1 MLATSLQDYCS
12 ESLCDGARHIACKN
26 DGVFSALWP
35 TFLWPFLYFIRF
47 FSLVICARLSI
58 KCSCHS
64 IYRQI
69 KRVGIKNSKSIPRS
83 DCKRKIGALW
93 ESGSN
98 GQTCKFNVQCGNYSF
113 IMVQC
118 MLHFKVWNDELAK
131 LAEYNVRRCIFGH
144 DECRNT
150 GNTNRNIFNLFL
162 LSINVLLTGL

>member
-98 GQTCKFNVQCGNYSF
+98 GQTCKFNVEITHLSWSNVCYILRCGMMNW
-113 IMVQC
+113 Q
-118 MLHFKVWNDELAK
+118 N
-131 LAEYNVRRCIFGH
+131 
-144 DECRNT
+144 
-150 GNTNRNIFNLFL
+150 
-162 LSINVLLTGL
+162 